1 MDCLFKKC
9 LVRLLSMNKS
19 PNIKFLSQ
27 WEYMNPNYRSS
38 MEDVSIVNYSL
49 RDNRNISLIALLD
62 GHGGMEFSLKET
74 RRLCHSFLRLNSS
87 GRKSV

>member
-1 MDCLFKKC
+1 
-9 LVRLLSMNKS
+9 MNKS

-27 WEYMNPNYRSS
+27 WDYMNPNYRSS

-62 GHGGMEFSLKET
+62 GHGGT
-74 RRLCHSFLRLNSS
+74 
-87 GRKSV
+87 